1 MPDQEHTNQSNAD
14 SQWVVLGAGSMG
26 CLWAAYL
33 QRHMATDASE
43 PAVTMLVRNE
53 GAISQFAGQA
63 HQVRLEVD
71 NRYLDTKLRVALA
84 KTYTNPITNLLVAT
98 KAFDVHAAIESVKHL
113 ITRETRIVLLQN
125 GLKPHYDTI
134 AQYGAERVV
143 SISTS
148 NGAYLRTPFHVV
160 HAGAGKTWLGQFG
173 TDQTFSE
180 QLLRQLPTAE
190 LNITHHVRIAEQLW
204 RKFAVNCSIN
214 ILSALYQIKNGE
226 LLTHPQAK
234 QDLLAL
240 CEEVQEILA
249 AIPEAPSIGP
259 ILESTR
265 EVLLATTENYSSTLQ
280 DVRKWQRT
288 EIGQFNRYLCAMAR
302 SNGTLCPYNKYL
314 LERFERLY
322 PTLSFY

>member
-14 SQWVVLGAGSMG
+14 NQWVVLGAGSMG

-33 QRHMATDASE
+33 QRHMATVASE

-190 LNITHHVRIAEQLW
+190 LNITHNVRIAEQLW